1 MSRVKAAIAAVR
13 AVGGIMG
20 KGATNVNPVYRNQ
33 FTSGAGLGA
42 LKKIAD
48 KAEAK
53 AAAKAAKDA
62 ADSYGPPVP
71 GMGRSLQQGFIPN
84 PSGTVKIK
92 NMYTRSK

>member
-1 MSRVKAAIAAVR
+1 MAAKIVVAAVR

-20 KGATNVNPVYRNQ
+20 KGAKNVNPTYRNQ

-48 KAEAK
+48 KADAK

-71 GMGRSLQQGFIPN
+71 GMGRSLQQGFIPD

-92 NMYTRSK
+92 NIYTRSK

>member
-1 MSRVKAAIAAVR
+1 MSRISAVVR
-13 AVGGIMG
+13 VVGGIMG
-20 KGATNVNPVYRNQ
+20 KGAKNVNPTYRNQ

-48 KAEAK
+48 KADAK

-62 ADSYGPPVP
+62 ADSWGPTVP

-92 NMYTRSK
+92 DIYTRSK

>member
-1 MSRVKAAIAAVR
+1 MSRISAVVR
-13 AVGGIMG
+13 VVGGIMG
-20 KGATNVNPVYRNQ
+20 KGAKSVNPTYRNQ

-48 KAEAK
+48 KADAK
-53 AAAKAAKDA
+53 AAAKATKDA
-62 ADSYGPPVP
+62 ADSYGPTVP

>member
-1 MSRVKAAIAAVR
+1 MSRISAVVR
-13 AVGGIMG
+13 VVAGIMG

-33 FTSGAGLGA
+33 FTSEKGLGT

-48 KAEAK
+48 KADAK

>member
-1 MSRVKAAIAAVR
+1 MSRISAVVR
-13 AVGGIMG
+13 VVGGIMG
-20 KGATNVNPVYRNQ
+20 KGAKSVNPTYRNQ

-48 KAEAK
+48 KADAK
-53 AAAKAAKDA
+53 AAAKATKDA
-62 ADSYGPPVP
+62 ADSYGPTVP

-92 NMYTRSK
+92 NIYTRSK

>member
-20 KGATNVNPVYRNQ
+20 KGATNVNPTYRNQ

-48 KAEAK
+48 KADAK
-53 AAAKAAKDA
+53 AAAKATKDA
-62 ADSYGPPVP
+62 ADSYGPTVP

-92 NMYTRSK
+92 NIYTRSK

>member
-1 MSRVKAAIAAVR
+1 MGILVRVVA
-13 AVGGIMG
+13 GIMG
-20 KGATNVNPVYRNQ
+20 KGSKAVNPTYRNQ
-33 FTSGAGLGA
+33 FTSEKGLGT

-48 KAEAK
+48 KADAK

-62 ADSYGPPVP
+62 ADSYGPTVP